1 MKFRLVDRTKAHIK
15 SKIEAIFHANQNY
28 PCLIFTTY
36 LAQVFRFQ
44 SIASTKIRFLSLFNF
59 ACFQCVTLP
68 LFLQLIFV
76 STKNVIVLSMQL
88 FESIYCVSVCIEYGL
103 QFISH
108 KRNVSLLQSFHRIFI
123 KNHKYVKRILTIEY
137 VASTIITIILV
148 ILGSMWFL
156 ESTIS
161 TMTEEE
167 LQLTNRQNPDRKF
180 KTEFFLPFD
189 YSLSPYYELVWV
201 VVVYYGVILQTIL
214 FETITTMPFITLHIK
229 GQLDILAYYLRSI
242 GNSHFVYTDIKEG
255 TRVLLLPT
263 VAAPSSSLYQS
274 NIGIENYRPKSQY
287 TKRLIVKII
296 RHHQKLMRIV
306 DRYERHCQTVF
317 GLRLLVTVLLMVA
330 LLCQLVFTDVSR
342 GYICASMFVVLQFNY
357 FLCTGSELID
367 SGVANIHRSVFNN
380 LWYTCDSDV
389 WKLLRPIVL
398 VSQKPRHFKFMRFY
412 IIDYRSFVSS
422 LRVAYSLFIVFTKF
436 S

>member
-242 GNSHFVYTDIKEG
+242 GKLFRLQNNIEKILF
-255 TRVLLLPT
+255 
-263 VAAPSSSLYQS
+263 PSDL
-274 NIGIENYRPKSQY
+274 EK
-287 TKRLIVKII
+287 
-296 RHHQKLMRIV
+296 
-306 DRYERHCQTVF
+306 VF
-317 GLRLLVTVLLMVA
+317 
-330 LLCQLVFTDVSR
+330 CS
-342 GYICASMFVVLQFNY
+342 
-357 FLCTGSELID
+357 
-367 SGVANIHRSVFNN
+367 
-380 LWYTCDSDV
+380 
-389 WKLLRPIVL
+389 
-398 VSQKPRHFKFMRFY
+398 
-412 IIDYRSFVSS
+412 
-422 LRVAYSLFIVFTKF
+422 
-436 S
+436 